1 MPSSSRPYKSK
12 LLRFVLQQWHQG
24 LDRQDRAWRQL
35 KSTSTWGA
43 QVAIFPI
50 YAIMR
55 SIERASLILNDGSS
69 KPNQPSQTVAAA
81 KTKVTDIDHSFA
93 AILTHTQQLLAP
105 EHTTQLDI
113 RSESGLIQWAQSLL
127 TNAIEGIRQQ
137 LPAQSRKL
145 NRSKAITK
153 NQQHSANLARTHKSH
168 PEAPGL
174 TAHSRGIRRRA
185 ASGLLQN
192 GTTLASSIAHQKLV
206 LVNAKNEVFDILTP
220 EEQADL
226 KHYILR
232 IMTAY
237 QQSRTLI
244 PRQPKRL
251 STKTVLAIGAVFIAA
266 LPAELKKAWSKIAPG
281 PQLPNLPP
289 LSTNSPEPKFHVFY
303 PSSSTANTVKTRA
316 HRLPSRTSKPQSTHQ
331 LYGDDPYAFE
341 ADVNDIDYLEH
352 PLERVLR
359 WIDRVLTWCEHRW
372 KQWLGSR
379 ANMG

>member
-12 LLRFVLQQWHQG
+12 LLRFVLQQWQQG

-35 KSTSTWGA
+35 KSTSTWSA

-50 YAIMR
+50 YAIVR
-55 SIERASLILNDGSS
+55 AIERASLILDSDSS
-69 KPNQPSQTVAAA
+69 KPDQSPQAVTAA
-81 KTKVTDIDHSFA
+81 KTSVTDIDHSFA
-93 AILTHTQQLLAP
+93 AILTHTQQLLSS
-105 EHTTQLDI
+105 EHITQPDI
-113 RSESGLIQWAQSLL
+113 DTEGGFIRRAQSLL
-127 TNAIEGIRQQ
+127 TNAITRIRQQ
-137 LPAQSRKL
+137 LPA
-145 NRSKAITK
+145 
-153 NQQHSANLARTHKSH
+153 KSH
-168 PEAPGL
+168 GSSRSAALTQVQPRSASIRKPQHGL
-174 TAHSRGIRRRA
+174 TTTRSYSIRRRA

-192 GTTLASSIAHQKLV
+192 GMTLASSIKQQQLV
-206 LVNAKNEVFDILTP
+206 LVNADNEVFDILTT
-220 EEQADL
+220 EEQGEL

-232 IMTAY
+232 IMIAY
-237 QQSRTLI
+237 QQSRMIT

-281 PQLPNLPP
+281 PQLPHLPP

-316 HRLPSRTSKPQSTHQ
+316 HRLPSRTSKPKSTHQ
-331 LYGDDPYAFE
+331 LYGADPYAFE

-372 KQWLGSR
+372 KQWLGGK

>member
-12 LLRFVLQQWHQG
+12 LLKFVLQQWQQG

-50 YAIMR
+50 YAIVR
-55 SIERASLILNDGSS
+55 AVERASLILDSDSS
-69 KPNQPSQTVAAA
+69 KPNQSPQAVTAA
-81 KTKVTDIDHSFA
+81 KTNVTDIDHSFA
-93 AILTHTQQLLAP
+93 AILTHTQQLLSSQ
-105 EHTTQLDI
+105 HITQPDI
-113 RSESGLIQWAQSLL
+113 GTEAGLIRRAQSLL
-127 TNAIEGIRQQ
+127 TNTIARIRQQ
-137 LPAQSRKL
+137 LPTKPHGLSRFAAL
-145 NRSKAITK
+145 TQVQQRSALANIRKP
-153 NQQHSANLARTHKSH
+153 QH
-168 PEAPGL
+168 GL
-174 TAHSRGIRRRA
+174 TTRSYSIRRRA

-192 GTTLASSIAHQKLV
+192 GMTLACSIKQQQLV
-206 LVNAKNEVFDILTP
+206 LVNAKNEVFDILTT
-220 EEQADL
+220 EEQGEL

-232 IMTAY
+232 IMIAY
-237 QQSRTLI
+237 QQSRMIT
-244 PRQPKRL
+244 PHQPKRL

-281 PQLPNLPP
+281 PQLPNLPS

-303 PSSSTANTVKTRA
+303 PSSSTTNTVKTRA
-316 HRLPSRTSKPQSTHQ
+316 HRLSSRASKPQSTHQ
-331 LYGDDPYAFE
+331 LYGDNSYAFE

-372 KQWLGSR
+372 KQWLGGR